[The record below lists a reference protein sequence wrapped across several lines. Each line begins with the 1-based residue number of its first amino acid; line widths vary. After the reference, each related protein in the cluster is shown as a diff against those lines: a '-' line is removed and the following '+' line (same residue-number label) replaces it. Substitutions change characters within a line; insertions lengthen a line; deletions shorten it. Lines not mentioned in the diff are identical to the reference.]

1 MCYFLFVYLFYE
13 EDALLEKYV
22 KKGGMG
28 MTQKV
33 LVQDADFI
41 GKNKDHL
48 KWMQY
53 ALKLAERSRDEGEV
67 PVGAVIIKD
76 EKLIAEG
83 WNQPIDRNDA
93 TAHAEIMAIRAAGE
107 VLNNYRLPDTTLY
120 VTLEPCTMCVGAII
134 HARIANVIFGA
145 PDPKTGAAG
154 SVVDVFSADCH
165 NHQVRVNGG
174 VMMNDCGQI
183 LREFFR
189 ERRAS
194 KD

>member
-1 MCYFLFVYLFYE
+1 
-13 EDALLEKYV
+13 
-22 KKGGMG
+22 
-28 MTQKV
+28 MTQKISMQNID
-33 LVQDADFI
+33 L
-41 GKNKDHL
+41 KKENKEHL

-93 TAHAEIMAIRAAGE
+93 TAHAEIMAIRAAGKM
-107 VLNNYRLPDTTLY
+107 LNNYRLPDTTLY

-154 SVVDVFSADCH
+154 SAVDVFSADCH

-174 VMMNDCGQI
+174 VMKNDCGQI
-183 LREFFR
+183 LREFFK
-189 ERRAS
+189 ERRAKKKS
-194 KD
+194 L